1 MINVFQ
7 VKNNEILIESPG
19 KSSVNKIK
27 NDLIWDINQLLL
39 SLGYSLYVFS
49 INRMPINSLI
59 CFPFT
64 KKPQKYLVINQLD
77 ESFINRSK
85 INKNELNNY
94 RRIMDPFYKMSDDVF
109 FELCCIENTD
119 VEYFAIN
126 GELDS
131 FLQQIESKK
140 TKMIDKRIRLSA
152 QIFISLFGFK
162 EMQITINNNDLMGP
176 IVNIVSSHCVWTNHE
191 N

>member
-94 RRIMDPFYKMSDDVF
+94 RRIMDPFYKMSDDV
-109 FELCCIENTD
+109 LLM
-119 VEYFAIN
+119 AIWI
-126 GELDS
+126 L
-131 FLQQIESKK
+131 FCSKSRA
-140 TKMIDKRIRLSA
+140 KRR
-152 QIFISLFGFK
+152 K
-162 EMQITINNNDLMGP
+162 
-176 IVNIVSSHCVWTNHE
+176 
-191 N
+191 